1 MTERQRAALAGL
13 SGRRAAC
20 IRAYVTDVLE
30 GRKIAGR
37 EIVLAC
43 GRFSLSTRPISCA
56 YTGNGSQMVIRI
68 EELSSPSRRRR
79 AR

>member
-37 EIVLAC
+37 EIVLSA
-43 GRFSLSTRPISCA
+43 G
-56 YTGNGSQMVIRI
+56 
-68 EELSSPSRRRR
+68 
-79 AR
+79 